1 MVLDISETGCQ
12 IGEKLF
18 ILLEETQKNGL
29 TKYVLERKKQSS
41 LPVHSMCAV
50 PVSQKA
56 WSGVILSL
64 TEIRVDDLY
73 FCLEERTVLVRRKEI
88 DLTIREFDAFH
99 LLISNRRRVIRFEV
113 ISERVWGYAYETT
126 TPKVIHNLMSHIKQ
140 KMKVEPDISDY
151 ISSVRGV
158 GYKFNK

>member
-1 MVLDISETGCQ
+1 MDISENGWQ

-18 ILLEETQKNGL
+18 ILLEVTQKNEL

-56 WSGVILSL
+56 WSGAILSL

-73 FCLEERTVLVRRKEI
+73 FYLEERTVLVRGK
-88 DLTIREFDAFH
+88 
-99 LLISNRRRVIRFEV
+99 N
-113 ISERVWGYAYETT
+113 
-126 TPKVIHNLMSHIKQ
+126 
-140 KMKVEPDISDY
+140 
-151 ISSVRGV
+151 
-158 GYKFNK
+158 